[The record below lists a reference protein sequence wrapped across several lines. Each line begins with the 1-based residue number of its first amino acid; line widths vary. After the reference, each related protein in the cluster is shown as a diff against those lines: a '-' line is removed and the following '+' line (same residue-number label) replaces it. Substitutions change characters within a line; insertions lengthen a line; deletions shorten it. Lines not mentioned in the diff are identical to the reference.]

1 MSRLN
6 HVYRTAGL
14 AAIGVL
20 ALAGCGAGGSSASGD
35 SSSETSICKKDASDK
50 TSIDSAPKADW
61 KPSSLDVKV
70 PSSDEY
76 GPEKTSDDKVPSCFE
91 HSPEGGLFAT
101 TQYVVP
107 LMTLD
112 SQRGPAIMRSQAID
126 NDQREKEVQSF
137 EDQAKG
143 NDDQKEEAKGKIQV
157 AGYKLDSYTK
167 DKATYEVLL
176 KATAD
181 GSLGAVTFTVEWDN
195 SDWRFNASEDDD
207 SKINFKDVQS
217 MDGFTKWGPD
227 AESGS
232 SASSSS

>member
-76 GPEKTSDDKVPSCFE
+76 GPEKTDDNKVPSCFA
-91 HSPEGGLFAT
+91 HSPEGGLFAA
-101 TQYVVP
+101 TQYGTP
-107 LMTLD
+107 LVIGDYKLMSEIT
-112 SQRGPAIMRSQAID
+112 STQAID
-126 NDQREKEVQSF
+126 NSDRDKLVEEYKDKPAEYAGQ
-137 EDQAKG
+137 EDQL
-143 NDDQKEEAKGKIQV
+143 KGKIQV
-157 AGYKLDSYTK
+157 SGYKVTDYTK
-167 DKATYEVLL
+167 DKATYEIAFGMDS
-176 KATAD
+176 KE
-181 GSLGAVTFTVEWDN
+181 SLGVMTFTVEWKDN
-195 SDWRFNASEDDD
+195 DWRFDASEENQ
-207 SKINFKDVQS
+207 SKYGFKEGGS
-217 MDGFTKWGPD
+217 TDGFTKWGPD
-227 AESGS
+227 VESGS